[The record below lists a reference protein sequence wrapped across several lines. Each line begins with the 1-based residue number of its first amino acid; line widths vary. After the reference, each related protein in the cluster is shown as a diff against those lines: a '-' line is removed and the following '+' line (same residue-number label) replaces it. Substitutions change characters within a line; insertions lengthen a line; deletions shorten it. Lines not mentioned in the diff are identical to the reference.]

1 MALPARLVRVALLL
15 LVALSFCA
23 GTHHAPREFHKA
35 VGSGSGSCTS
45 LCYFFLLPDLMKK

>member
-23 GTHHAPREFHKA
+23 GTHHAPREFRTPLD
-35 VGSGSGSCTS
+35 SGSCS
-45 LCYFFLLPDLMKK
+45 CPYPCFLFVSKT

>member
-35 VGSGSGSCTS
+35 LGSGSGS
-45 LCYFFLLPDLMKK
+45 